1 METDKRKGENQMSH
15 EIMSVK
21 LCELDERIARLHSR
35 VRLTETTDTAALRR
49 EVKSLERQCAET
61 AMTLR
66 QKLGYT
72 KGTIAGELCETYET
86 AENRMDGMRRRLAG
100 LIARSEA
107 PAEEE
112 TLLAEYALDFALL
125 AADRALLLSMKAICA
140 QRDAEREERKLS

>member
-1 METDKRKGENQMSH
+1 MAH

-49 EVKSLERQCAET
+49 EVKALERQCAET
-61 AMTLR
+61 ALTLH
-66 QKLGYT
+66 QKLSYT
-72 KGTIAGELCETYET
+72 RSAIAGELCETYET
-86 AENRMDGMRRRLAG
+86 AENRMDGMRQRLAG
-100 LIARSEA
+100 IVARSEA

-125 AADRALLLSMKAICA
+125 AAERALLLSMKAICA